1 MSLRTAPQKV
11 ASKALLRSPHLEC
24 QFLRHQPQF
33 PTRCAFSTTPK
44 NRRVKIPSPR
54 DVVGP
59 GEKPA
64 KMVVT
69 LTTPEQS
76 AEMEKKL
83 RAQSAKLAAAR
94 ESQLR
99 EARQRRADRLSEEK
113 RRKNEAEEITKT
125 QFTKEEREKKEKE
138 DYRRR
143 YKQLERN
150 WIKFMVGMPV
160 FLVMSYDLF
169 QRLVMK
175 REQKVPPW
183 KQARLNKEKEERE
196 KLEREKLT
204 PEGEQVLEG

>member
-1 MSLRTAPQKV
+1 M
-11 ASKALLRSPHLEC
+11 ASKALSRSPRLEC
-24 QFLRHQPQF
+24 QVAHYRPRF
-33 PTRCAFSTTPK
+33 PTTCAFSTTPT
-44 NRRVKIPSPR
+44 NRRIKIPSPR
-54 DVVGP
+54 DLAGP
-59 GEKPA
+59 GEKPP

-69 LTTPEQS
+69 LTTSEQS

-83 RAQSAKLAAAR
+83 RAQSAKLAATR
-94 ESQLR
+94 EAQLR
-99 EARQRRADRLSEEK
+99 EARQRRVDRVMEDK

-125 QFTKEEREKKEKE
+125 ELTKEEREKKEKE
-138 DYRRR
+138 DYKRR

-183 KQARLNKEKEERE
+183 KQAKLNKEKEERE
-196 KLEREKLT
+196 KLEKEKLT
-204 PEGEQVLEG
+204 QEGEQILEG